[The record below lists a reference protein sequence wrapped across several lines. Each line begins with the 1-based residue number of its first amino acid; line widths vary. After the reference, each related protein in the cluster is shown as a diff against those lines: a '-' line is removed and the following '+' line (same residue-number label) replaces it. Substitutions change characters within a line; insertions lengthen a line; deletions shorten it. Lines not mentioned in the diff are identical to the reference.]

1 MARVVVFVTVGLRF
15 SIFGF
20 SIFREVEIT
29 QFHTSMSKFVVCVA
43 VAVAFF
49 AGFQVRSWNTLDCVQ
64 KPVAVPVPR
73 VETSLEANIRAKQQR
88 RLDHPTTEN
97 EEGLIKAVHDDY
109 ALASSESFG
118 FFTDVPAATWKRQRN
133 RHQTTA
139 HRGWGH
145 PNAPNVWY
153 AHNSEPSFTCQHEL
167 RLGGTGDGP
176 KWVCDPHRLTAQK
189 DCLVYS
195 VGSNNNFEFEKSV
208 YNDIGPHCEIHTFD
222 PSVSFVKATNRPDY
236 VNYHHWG
243 FSASDLNVED
253 PGLESKQGVGQNAN
267 QNTWVMRS
275 LATAVKHLGHEGR
288 SIHLFKIDCE
298 GCEFHRNPARE
309 SFWDTMAG
317 VDIDIRQILV
327 ELHYRTD
334 TKVANPQ
341 TGAISPYPASW
352 WFFERM
358 KTNGYAIFHKEPNT
372 EGCKGDCIEFSLI
385 HLADGFFEN
394 K

>member
-1 MARVVVFVTVGLRF
+1 
-15 SIFGF
+15 
-20 SIFREVEIT
+20 
-29 QFHTSMSKFVVCVA
+29 
-43 VAVAFF
+43 
-49 AGFQVRSWNTLDCVQ
+49 
-64 KPVAVPVPR
+64 
-73 VETSLEANIRAKQQR
+73 
-88 RLDHPTTEN
+88 
-97 EEGLIKAVHDDY
+97 
-109 ALASSESFG
+109 
-118 FFTDVPAATWKRQRN
+118 
-133 RHQTTA
+133 
-139 HRGWGH
+139 
-145 PNAPNVWY
+145 
-153 AHNSEPSFTCQHEL
+153 
-167 RLGGTGDGP
+167 LGGTGDGP

-298 GCEFHRNPARE
+298 GCEFHRNSARE

-341 TGAISPYPASW
+341 TGAISPYPAAW
-352 WFFERM
+352 WFFVAVVAVVFCSSAS
-358 KTNGYAIFHKEPNT
+358 T
-372 EGCKGDCIEFSLI
+372 
-385 HLADGFFEN
+385 ADGRRSCRCRGGCSFWHFSVTPSGTFAWGTFLHGPRSMVLACATA
-394 K
+394 KVRRPCGCGR